1 MKKINKSGGLVK
13 MILLIVVGLVVLG
26 YFGYNLRD
34 IVNSPSV
41 GENLAY
47 AWDMVK
53 RAWNF
58 LVGLLPERN

>member
-1 MKKINKSGGLVK
+1 MKIIEEKRGLVK
-13 MILLIVVGLVVLG
+13 MVLLIVVGLVVLG

-41 GENLAY
+41 NENLAY
-47 AWDMVK
+47 AWDMLK

>member
-1 MKKINKSGGLVK
+1 MV
-13 MILLIVVGLVVLG
+13 LLIVVGLVVLG

-41 GENLAY
+41 NENLAY
-47 AWDMVK
+47 AWDMLK